1 MSEDELPD
9 IGPMDTSGL
18 DNAAIPETGS
28 GEDQLPSLSDDE
40 PFEPLEAMSAFGD
53 IGDIA
58 GASEPEQPKSGA
70 KAGSLAALQNIPV
83 KVEAILG
90 KVKMPIAELVDLGHG
105 SVVDLDRRIG
115 DPVDILVND
124 RLIARGEVVLVEEQL
139 GVTVTEIVRQE
150 G

>member
-1 MSEDELPD
+1 MMENTVNEDELPD
-9 IGPMDTSGL
+9 IGPMDTSEMGAGG
-18 DNAAIPETGS
+18 D
-28 GEDQLPSLSDDE
+28 DHLPSLAGDDA
-40 PFEPLEAMSAFGD
+40 FEPMEAMSAFGD

-58 GASEPEQPKSGA
+58 GMAEPERPRSDT

-83 KVEAILG
+83 KVEAVLG
-90 KVKMPIAELVDLGHG
+90 KVKMPIAELVELGQG

-124 RLIARGEVVLVEEQL
+124 RLIARGEVVLIEEQL

-150 G
+150 S